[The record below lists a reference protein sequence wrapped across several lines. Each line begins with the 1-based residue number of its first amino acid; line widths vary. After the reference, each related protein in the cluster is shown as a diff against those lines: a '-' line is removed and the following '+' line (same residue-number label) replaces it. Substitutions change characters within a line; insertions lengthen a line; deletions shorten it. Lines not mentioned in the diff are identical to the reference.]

1 MAPEVLQVLE
11 QETLRANPVALAAL
25 MADHTA
31 LDWRP
36 VLPRINV
43 PCLNV
48 IGRRSTVFPF
58 WGCEEVGRLLPNSHT
73 VFFENQNHWLYI
85 EEPLKFSQL
94 IAAFANDGFQ
104 GVNRVWHV

>member
-1 MAPEVLQVLE
+1 VLQVLE